1 MLHLDEADV
10 SCQDG
15 VLTVKLGTNY
25 GTYVV
30 NRQTPNKQIWLSSP
44 TSGPKRYDF
53 INGMWI
59 YKHDGKSLLQLN
71 ERSHVYYNM
80 KYTSF
85 EAKYLFKSAGFI
97 EEQLLIISN
106 FIKYVKLGQ
115 GSYSFMD
122 TKRLNMLMVP
132 KKTCQQHPY
141 INCITKLS
149 RRKRER
155 T

>member
-1 MLHLDEADV
+1 MTVNTVEFIKIADKTLDLLTEYFDELVEAAVHLDEADV

-71 ERSHVYYNM
+71 ERSH
-80 KYTSF
+80 
-85 EAKYLFKSAGFI
+85 
-97 EEQLLIISN
+97 
-106 FIKYVKLGQ
+106 GQ

-132 KKTCQQHPY
+132 KKTCQQHPV
-141 INCITKLS
+141 S
-149 RRKRER
+149 VD
-155 T
+155 